1 MRRSA
6 KLLGLFFIAFA
17 VSAATPAPVQKLVWE
32 DLLPKFENELVDP
45 LASLELYRRL
55 EVETIVWA
63 KSLSEQQRADDD
75 YKAGV
80 EDAELYEREMREQ
93 GIDTDKLIREYKV
106 WQRETDARAQ
116 QVNASLNE
124 KPVKLAGYLLP
135 LQFSETGETEFLL
148 VPYVG
153 ACIHAP
159 VPPPNQIVFVE
170 TKQSFKTEDLYTPV
184 WVSGTMR
191 TKLSSKA
198 LSFVDGSADIPV
210 GYTLAAST
218 VEIYKEE

>member
-1 MRRSA
+1 MQ
-6 KLLGLFFIAFA
+6 
-17 VSAATPAPVQKLVWE
+17 VSARIWGLLILIASLTAAHAVPPKTLVWE
-32 DLLPKFENELVDP
+32 DLLPKFENELEDP
-45 LASLELYRRL
+45 LAEFELYRRL

-63 KSLSEQQRADDD
+63 NSLNDEQRSSED

-80 EDAELYEREMREQ
+80 EDAETYERELKGQ
-93 GIDTDKLIREYKV
+93 GIDTDKLIRDYKA
-106 WQRETDARAQ
+106 WQLATDERSQ
-116 QVNASLNE
+116 KLNAALDG
-124 KPVKLAGYLLP
+124 KQVKLAGYLLP

-148 VPYVG
+148 VPYIG

-170 TKQSFKTEDLYTPV
+170 TNQSFKTEDLYTPV
-184 WVSGTMR
+184 WVTGTMK

-210 GYTLAAST
+210 GYTLGSSA
-218 VEIYKEE
+218 VEIYSE

>member
-1 MRRSA
+1 MRLSA
-6 KLLGLFFIAFA
+6 KLLGLVCLAFA
-17 VSAATPAPVQKLVWE
+17 VSTATAAPFKKLVWE

-45 LASLELYRRL
+45 LAAFELYRRL

-63 KSLSEQQRADDD
+63 KSLSDQQRSDED

-80 EDAELYEREMREQ
+80 EDAETYEREMREK

-106 WQRETDARAQ
+106 WQRATDERAQ
-116 QVNASLNE
+116 KLNT
-124 KPVKLAGYLLP
+124 KLNGKEIKIAGYLLP
-135 LQFSETGETEFLL
+135 LQFSEKGETEFLL

-159 VPPPNQIVFVE
+159 TPPPNQIVFVE

-184 WVSGTMR
+184 WVSGTLR
-191 TKLSSKA
+191 TQLSSKA
-198 LSFVDGSADIPV
+198 LSFVDGSADVPV
-210 GYTLAAST
+210 GYNLAAVS
-218 VEIYKEE
+218 VEVYSE